1 MTSASTAASEDD
13 LLHAAFVSPLA
24 TPSLAVAYVVSR
36 LNGSSDHFY
45 LLLLVFVIVGLI
57 SVVATLIFG
66 LPFALWLHRR
76 GSRRWTPICAYGA
89 VAGMV
94 ILSPTG
100 TAYGALFGLANAVVF
115 QAVCEGQH
123 MFPRPA

>member
-1 MTSASTAASEDD
+1 MAVSEND
-13 LLHAAFVSPLA
+13 LLHAAFIGSLS

-36 LNGSSDHFY
+36 LNWSSDHFY
-45 LLLLVFVIVGLI
+45 LLLLVFIIVGLI
-57 SVVATLIFG
+57 SAVATLMFG

-89 VAGMV
+89 VTGMV

-100 TAYGALFGLANAVVF
+100 TAYGAVFGLANAVVF
-115 QAVCEGQH
+115 QAICEGKH